1 MENLHFSSD
10 LINHLKSGKQVVLN
24 NKKLYKDKLT
34 GFYFI
39 RTKTGLLFEY
49 KLLSDAIVFMNEWQ
63 ITKTHQSLWNFE
75 NRNFIG
81 AIPTKAQIKK
91 I

>member
-1 MENLHFSSD
+1 MYCIFKKKVYLCLNKMKQLEIMENLHFSSD
-10 LINHLKSGKQVVLN
+10 LFNHLKSGKQVVLN

-49 KLLSDAIVFMNEWQ
+49 KLLSDAIVFMNE
-63 ITKTHQSLWNFE
+63 
-75 NRNFIG
+75 
-81 AIPTKAQIKK
+81 
-91 I
+91 

>member
-10 LINHLKSGKQVVLN
+10 LFNHLKSGKQVVLN
-24 NKKLYKDKLT
+24 DKKLYKDTLT

-49 KLLSDAIVFMNEWQ
+49 KLLSDAIVFMN
-63 ITKTHQSLWNFE
+63 K
-75 NRNFIG
+75 
-81 AIPTKAQIKK
+81 
-91 I
+91 

>member
-10 LINHLKSGKQVVLN
+10 LFNHLNSGKQVILN
-24 NKKLYKDKLT
+24 NKKLYKDTLT

-49 KLLSDAIVFMNEWQ
+49 KLLSDAIVFMN
-63 ITKTHQSLWNFE
+63 KL
-75 NRNFIG
+75 
-81 AIPTKAQIKK
+81 
-91 I
+91 